1 VGIGAAIPESDQPPV
16 VVVVG
21 DDEVPAA
28 LRTALLA
35 VSCRATLTRGAD
47 AVEVLDWL
55 RPDLLVLLG
64 EAATRRP
71 PVCGLPALAWTPTLA
86 VTAHPLESLRAGA
99 RDVADLDAPSEL
111 LAAKIE
117 AALAAR
123 SQLISL
129 LRRNRELDQLA
140 GIDVLT
146 DLPNR
151 RRLDEQMRILEAGA
165 ARRGDPLGLVI
176 VDVDRF
182 KAVNDVDGHDAGDEV
197 LRVVARA
204 LRSEV
209 RTEDV
214 VARTPE
220 AAVGRWGGDEF
231 VLGFA
236 GADRT
241 HLETVGARLRRAVSR
256 GTVELGLAIGTVTVS
271 IGGAVASGEPWAELL
286 RRADAAL
293 LRAKALGRDSLVL
306 LQG

>member
-1 VGIGAAIPESDQPPV
+1 VGIGAAIPESDGPPV

-21 DDEVPAA
+21 DGEVPAA
-28 LRTALLA
+28 LRVALLA
-35 VSCRATLTRGAD
+35 VPCRATLTRCED
-47 AVEVLDWL
+47 AAEVLGWL

-64 EAATRRP
+64 DAATRRA
-71 PVCGLPALAWTPTLA
+71 PVGELPGLAWTPTLA
-86 VTAHPLESLRAGA
+86 VTDHPLDALRAGV
-99 RDVADLDAPSEL
+99 RDAADLGASSEL

-123 SQLISL
+123 SQLVGL
-129 LRRNRELDQLA
+129 LRHNRELDLLA
-140 GIDVLT
+140 GVDVLT

-151 RRLDEQMRILEAGA
+151 RRLDEQLRVLEAGA

-182 KAVNDVDGHDAGDEV
+182 KTVNDVDGHDAGDEV

-214 VARTPE
+214 VARGPD

-236 GADRT
+236 GAGRA
-241 HLETVGARLRRAVSR
+241 HLEHVGARLRRAVSR
-256 GTVELGLAIGTVTVS
+256 GTTELGLGIGAVTVS
-271 IGGAVASGEPWAELL
+271 IGGAVARGEPWPELL

-293 LRAKALGRDSLVL
+293 LQAKALGRDSLVL
-306 LQG
+306 LPS